1 MLPKNRRLSRL
12 QFTDFLTT
20 KPLQVYNRLGTFKYL
35 PFGNKLSV
43 VTSSKHEKR
52 AISRNKIR
60 RRIYTL
66 FSTTNPP
73 LSGILYVSKQGYTFP
88 YDETKN
94 LFLDLLAR
102 AQKNS

>member
-1 MLPKNRRLSRL
+1 MLPSNRRLSRQ
-12 QFTDFLTT
+12 QFTDFLET

-35 PFGNKLSV
+35 SVGNKLSI
-43 VTSSKHEKR
+43 VTSSKHEKK
-52 AISRNKIR
+52 AVSRNKLR
-60 RRIYTL
+60 RRIYTI

-73 LSGILYVSKQGYTFP
+73 LSGILYVSKQSYAFP